1 MLCFKKGTQVVCKS
15 ITRNKQGQHG
25 EKTKNLDNHY
35 CTLDLQRK
43 EIVLTALEKIKV
55 KKYILTNKNFCYL
68 TVLSIV

>member
-1 MLCFKKGTQVVCKS
+1 MAK
-15 ITRNKQGQHG
+15 
-25 EKTKNLDNHY
+25 KTKNLDNHY

-55 KKYILTNKNFCYL
+55 KKYILTNRNFCYL